1 MQNRKRN
8 VSCCPRSIR
17 GGRQPSAG
25 KRSAPLAPAK
35 PRTVMDTAK
44 ILYIE
49 WVDAVS
55 DGSWEENVIPDIHFV
70 KTIGFLISETKDAIC
85 IASTVSSDYSN
96 ARMHI
101 PKIWIKKRKEIKL
114 DSTNKKSKPVKV
126 RSDGDG
132 ASLHEVSTVQD
143 LG

>member
-8 VSCCPRSIR
+8 VSCCPRSLQGR
-17 GGRQPSAG
+17 RQPSAG
-25 KRSAPLAPAK
+25 KRAATVAPAK

-55 DGSWEENVIPDIHFV
+55 DGSWEENVVPDIHFV

-85 IASTVSSDYSN
+85 IASTVSADYSN

-114 DSTNKKSKPVKV
+114 EAPVRKSKGKKTPTVGEG
-126 RSDGDG
+126 SDTP
-132 ASLHEVSTVQD
+132 TVPYAQH
-143 LG
+143 

>member
-1 MQNRKRN
+1 MSNRKRN
-8 VSCCPRSIR
+8 VSCCPRSLQER
-17 GGRQPSAG
+17 RKPSAG
-25 KRSAPLAPAK
+25 KRAVIVAPTK

-55 DGSWEENVIPDIHFV
+55 DGSWEENVVPDIHFV

-85 IASTVSSDYSN
+85 IASTVSADYSN

-114 DSTNKKSKPVKV
+114 ENKQRKSKRKKITTVDEG
-126 RSDGDG
+126 SDTP
-132 ASLHEVSTVQD
+132 TVPYAEH
-143 LG
+143 

>member
-1 MQNRKRN
+1 MQNRKRP
-8 VSCCPRSIR
+8 VSCCARSIQ
-17 GGRQPSAG
+17 GRRKPSAG
-25 KRSAPLAPAK
+25 KRTTPLAAAK

-44 ILYIE
+44 IVYIE

-85 IASTVSSDYSN
+85 IASTVSADYSN

-114 DSTNKKSKPVKV
+114 ETTKRKSKREKAPTVGEG
-126 RSDGDG
+126 SDTPTIPY
-132 ASLHEVSTVQD
+132 AQH
-143 LG
+143 